1 MHLIND
7 GCHSRYT
14 SGRMPAYARLANIWC
29 MDSVPLRQQLITVI
43 SRRGKSL
50 ISLLH
55 WSTHM
60 STSISLINSRLIN
73 THLQAT
79 CQSADPGALLEKQ
92 PAASGLPTH
101 SASSRVY
108 LQSDVHL
115 SGPCIMNVRGRQRY
129 DIVCTWAQVMNDWT
143 EEYAE
148 STKWGFNTNDGMQIH
163 TSGCIKGS
171 QQQQSFN
178 STGL

>member
-7 GCHSRYT
+7 GCHNQYT
-14 SGRMPAYARLANIWC
+14 SGRMPSYTRPANIWW

-55 WSTHM
+55 WNTHM

-79 CQSADPGALLEKQ
+79 CQSADPRALLEKQ

-101 SASSRVY
+101 SASSPVY
-108 LQSDVHL
+108 LQSEAALCRSRTCRSRTCRSNDRIFWVNEVNEITSRTDLFL
-115 SGPCIMNVRGRQRY
+115 SQF
-129 DIVCTWAQVMNDWT
+129 TWAQPRACRRT
-143 EEYAE
+143 
-148 STKWGFNTNDGMQIH
+148 
-163 TSGCIKGS
+163 
-171 QQQQSFN
+171 
-178 STGL
+178 